1 MMSWIEEHWPKS
13 TIFLAVYSTILI
25 FLFVLEIDFALFLIW
40 IQLPVYWLH
49 QFEEYV
55 FPGGFL
61 ETFNKKVLGSNENE
75 WPISK
80 RAALWINIP
89 IIFIAFPLSA
99 ILAGTVNIS
108 IGIWTAY
115 FSILNAMGHVGVFV
129 KKGYNPGFFISAFL
143 NIPVGVFTVW
153 YFYSNNVIS
162 TFGHLIGILV
172 AVAVQGGLMVWGL
185 KFMRTKVKEKSA
197 ARN

>member
-1 MMSWIEEHWPKS
+1 MISWIEEHWPKS

-75 WPISK
+75 WPIAHTQYTKLYLSEQ
-80 RAALWINIP
+80 ALS
-89 IIFIAFPLSA
+89 LSLEA
-99 ILAGTVNIS
+99 
-108 IGIWTAY
+108 
-115 FSILNAMGHVGVFV
+115 
-129 KKGYNPGFFISAFL
+129 
-143 NIPVGVFTVW
+143 
-153 YFYSNNVIS
+153 
-162 TFGHLIGILV
+162 
-172 AVAVQGGLMVWGL
+172 
-185 KFMRTKVKEKSA
+185 KEKTEETVYSA
-197 ARN
+197 KQGKALFNFKFDEEMELSGYMKLRVWVEARPENTGDASPDDARWVFCSR